1 MAPAASVAVLL
12 ASWTAAATAAANSAV
27 PEATDMTPV
36 ATAPVTTAPVAKAN
50 LAATAA
56 AGPVVS
62 EYQHG
67 GQGWPAEDGN
77 GRNSGQEWLN
87 MKAEASGKGVD
98 CNRGQGRLL
107 LEDKDSRQQRT
118 KRQTWMLVP
127 RTMLALTVGKDTVAG
142 VGTKTS
148 VGTEASQGVEAGV
161 STKAGTALP
170 RTMQSAG
177 NRGQD
182 RPVRYDKPTVNKG

>member
-67 GQGWPAEDGN
+67 GQGWPAEGGN

-98 CNRGQGRLL
+98 CNRGQGRLM

-118 KRQTWMLVP
+118 RRQTRMLVP

-142 VGTKTS
+142 VGTKTKTS
-148 VGTEASQGVEAGV
+148 VGT
-161 STKAGTALP
+161 
-170 RTMQSAG
+170 
-177 NRGQD
+177 
-182 RPVRYDKPTVNKG
+182 